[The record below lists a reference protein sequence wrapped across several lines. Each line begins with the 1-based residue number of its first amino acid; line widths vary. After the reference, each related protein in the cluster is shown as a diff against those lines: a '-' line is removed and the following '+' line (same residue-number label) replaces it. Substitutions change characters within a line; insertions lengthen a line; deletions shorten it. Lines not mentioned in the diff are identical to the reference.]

1 MSRSFKR
8 MFAEAISDLLSSVC
22 VSPQPSRIL
31 ISQPLHDAIREIEA
45 EVTKAH
51 TNWHLVAALT
61 GTKSYICTLDQG
73 RTVADPFWAEE
84 REDDVS
90 VYMILDG
97 LHFRAAMKADVLP
110 SGISVFGRTADGIR
124 VRHGEVD
131 TNASPASPT
140 LRLIAEERA
149 RIEAG
154 AAKEPDEPAA
164 D

>member
-22 VSPQPSRIL
+22 VTPQPGRTL
-31 ISQPLHDAIREIEA
+31 VSQPLHDAIREIEA
-45 EVTKAH
+45 EVAKGR
-51 TNWHLVAALT
+51 TNWSVVAALT
-61 GTKSYICTLDQG
+61 GTKSYICGARPEDETEHH
-73 RTVADPFWAEE
+73 FWAEE

-97 LHFRAAMKADVLP
+97 LHFRAAMKANVMP
-110 SGISVFGRTADGIR
+110 SGLSAYCATPDGVQ

-131 TNASPASPT
+131 TAASPTSPT
-140 LRLIAEERA
+140 LRLIAGERA
-149 RIEAG
+149 KIEAG
-154 AAKEPDEPAA
+154 AAA